1 MKAIQS
7 PVRPKI
13 TIADVAKQAERSLAI
28 VEDLRSRMLAPE
40 VMKRAPSLSL
50 SQLAGLCETDKGQ
63 MSYRLGKGDL
73 PTGTLNANGSRREFN
88 LSECRQWVRA
98 YRASSLRPEGKRAVT
113 IAVANFKGGV
123 SKTTTAMSLAQG
135 LSLKGH
141 RVLAIDTDPQGS
153 LTTLF
158 GVLPDTMVEEEH
170 TISAL
175 LHGDVS
181 SVKSAIQ
188 ATYWDGVDLIA
199 AAPSLFS
206 AEFALPSRQMRDPS
220 FQFWDVL
227 NMGLEDVREDYDVI
241 VIDTPPALSYVTINA
256 LLAADGLIIPLPPS
270 ALDFASSASFWS
282 LFSDLASNLVESA
295 SLSKTYDF
303 INILL
308 SRVDTGD
315 TASGLVREWIQAT
328 YAEKVLPVE
337 IPKTAV
343 TSMTSAEFG
352 TLYDIAKYDGSMRTY
367 KRARDAY
374 DRLTDL
380 IEQAIQSSWAAQ
392 V

>member
-50 SQLAGLCETDKGQ
+50 SQLATLCETDKGQ

-88 LSECRQWVRA
+88 LAECRQWIRA

-141 RVLAIDTDPQGS
+141 RVLAVDTDPQGS

-158 GVLPDTMVEEEH
+158 GVLLIPKFLRLIVE
-170 TISAL
+170 IS
-175 LHGDVS
+175 
-181 SVKSAIQ
+181 
-188 ATYWDGVDLIA
+188 
-199 AAPSLFS
+199 SLFS
-206 AEFALPSRQMRDPS
+206 
-220 FQFWDVL
+220 
-227 NMGLEDVREDYDVI
+227 
-241 VIDTPPALSYVTINA
+241 
-256 LLAADGLIIPLPPS
+256 
-270 ALDFASSASFWS
+270 
-282 LFSDLASNLVESA
+282 
-295 SLSKTYDF
+295 
-303 INILL
+303 
-308 SRVDTGD
+308 
-315 TASGLVREWIQAT
+315 
-328 YAEKVLPVE
+328 
-337 IPKTAV
+337 
-343 TSMTSAEFG
+343 
-352 TLYDIAKYDGSMRTY
+352 
-367 KRARDAY
+367 
-374 DRLTDL
+374 
-380 IEQAIQSSWAAQ
+380 
-392 V
+392 